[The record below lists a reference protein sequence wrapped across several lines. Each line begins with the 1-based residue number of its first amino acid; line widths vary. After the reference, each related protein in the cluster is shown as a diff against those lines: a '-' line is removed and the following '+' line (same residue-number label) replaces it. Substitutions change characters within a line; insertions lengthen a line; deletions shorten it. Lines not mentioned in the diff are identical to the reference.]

1 MKLLL
6 KAALRIKQHF
16 YLLIVTF
23 VTLLALTIASQMEMF
38 ALGVLSNNGADFFAL
53 FSPRDRSQNLL
64 TTSPKKE
71 AYQPNDVVFLQDVQK
86 VWPEI
91 DTEKSGVIT
100 KQQASAYLA
109 AHKKDA
115 NPINWVMN
123 AVKQKWRSAHNIN
136 ALILILLAVAVFKAI
151 WLFASRYTTQ
161 ILAIRISR
169 DLRQQYFEH
178 IQALPMSFYQKH
190 NIGSLSSRVVG
201 DAGQIAVSINS
212 WLTNYL
218 QTPFTI
224 ITCLSMCF
232 YLSWKL
238 SLVIFF
244 GVPLILLPIIFL
256 ARRVKRVSRQLQK
269 NQEGFANVLI
279 DFLAG
284 IQTVKIF
291 SMEAFAFRKYKEQN
305 DRMALLEG
313 KTAKYGLLT
322 RPIVHAITT
331 LCLASVVLF
340 GLHSLGMSIAQLIVF
355 CGMLQLIYEPVRKF
369 ADENANI
376 QRGVVAAERMFEVLH
391 LKPAIEDK
399 VGASELRGF
408 HDKIEFDHVWFRYQG
423 EWVLKDVSF
432 TIRKGETIAIVGPTG
447 AGKSTIVQLLPRLYE
462 VERGEIRLDG
472 KPLNAYTQKS
482 LREQIAFVSQK
493 PFLFCDTIA
502 ANISYGRTFSRKKIE
517 DAARHAYADEFICRM
532 PETYDA
538 MLAEMGQNL
547 SGGQQQRLAIARA
560 LVKEAPILILD
571 EATSSLDALSEVR
584 IKDAIAG
591 LHGKIT
597 QILIA
602 HRLSTIEHADRIL
615 YLERGVKIA
624 EGTKQELLK
633 TCEPFR
639 LMWEALYH
647 SEKAAEKAAHVEY
660 DLDAAPVTS

>member
-6 KAALRIKQHF
+6 KAALRSKRHLS
-16 YLLIVTF
+16 LLIITF
-23 VTLLALTIASQMEMF
+23 LTLIALTIASQMEMF
-38 ALGVLSNNGADFFAL
+38 ALGVLSNNGADFFTL
-53 FSPRDRSQNLL
+53 FSQD
-64 TTSPKKE
+64 KKE
-71 AYQPNDVVFLQDVQK
+71 AIFTGDAVSLQQVQTIWK
-86 VWPEI
+86 DI
-91 DTEKSGVIT
+91 DIEGSGVIT
-100 KQQASAYLA
+100 KQQAASYIT

-115 NPINWVMN
+115 NPLNWILGKIRQEFQFSN
-123 AVKQKWRSAHNIN
+123 SIN
-136 ALILILLAVAVFKAI
+136 ALVFILLCVAVFKAI

-161 ILAIRISR
+161 LLAIRVSR

-201 DAGQIAVSINS
+201 DAGQIATSINA

-224 ITCLSMCF
+224 LTCLSMCF
-232 YLSWKL
+232 YLSWQL

-244 GVPLILLPIIFL
+244 GVPLIILPIVFL

-291 SMEAFAFRKYKEQN
+291 SMEAFALRKYKEQN

-340 GLHSLGMSIAQLIVF
+340 GLYTLGMSISQLIVF
-355 CGMLQLIYEPVRKF
+355 CGLLQLIYEPVRKF

-376 QRGVVAAERMFEVLH
+376 QRGVIAAERMFEVLH

-399 VGASELRGF
+399 EEAIQLKAF
-408 HDKIEFDHVWFRYQG
+408 NDKIEFDHVWFHYQG
-423 EWVLKDVSF
+423 EWIIKDLSF
-432 TIRKGETIAIVGPTG
+432 TVRKGETIALVGPTG

-462 VERGEIRLDG
+462 VQKGEIRIDG
-472 KPLNAYTQKS
+472 KPISDYTQKS

-493 PFLFCDTIA
+493 PFLFFDTIA
-502 ANISYGRTFSRKKIE
+502 ANISYGRNFSREKIE
-517 DAARHAYADEFICRM
+517 TAAKRAHADEFISRM
-532 PETYDA
+532 PEKYDS
-538 MLAEMGQNL
+538 MLAEAGQNL

-560 LVKEAPILILD
+560 LVKEAPILVLD

-584 IKDAIAG
+584 IKNAIAD
-591 LHGKIT
+591 LHGEVT

-602 HRLSTIEHADRIL
+602 HRLTTIEHADRIL

-624 EGTKQELLK
+624 EGTKQELLE

-639 LMWEALYH
+639 LMWEAHYRT
-647 SEKAAEKAAHVEY
+647 EKALEKVLPLEEESI
-660 DLDAAPVTS
+660 VT

>member
-6 KAALRIKQHF
+6 KAALRSRRHLS
-16 YLLIVTF
+16 LLVVTF
-23 VTLLALTIASQMEMF
+23 LTLFVLTVASQMEMF
-38 ALGVLSNNGADFFAL
+38 ALGVLSNNGADFFTL
-53 FSPRDRSQNLL
+53 FS
-64 TTSPKKE
+64 KKKTQAAFNADAVSLKQVE
-71 AYQPNDVVFLQDVQK
+71 ETWYD
-86 VWPEI
+86 I
-91 DTEKSGVIT
+91 DTDKSGTIT
-100 KQQASAYLA
+100 KKQATTYIT

-115 NPINWVMN
+115 NPLNWILGKL
-123 AVKQKWRSAHNIN
+123 KQKFQFSNNVN
-136 ALILILLAVAVFKAI
+136 ALVFILLCVAVFKAI

-161 ILAIRISR
+161 LLSIRVSR

-178 IQALPMSFYQKH
+178 IQALPMSFYHKH

-201 DAGQIAVSINS
+201 DAGQIATSINS

-232 YLSWKL
+232 YLSWQL

-244 GVPLILLPIIFL
+244 GVPLIILPIVFL

-291 SMEAFAFRKYKEQN
+291 SMEAFALKKYKEQN
-305 DRMALLEG
+305 DRMAVLEG

-340 GLHSLGMSIAQLIVF
+340 GLHTLGMSISQLIVF
-355 CGMLQLIYEPVRKF
+355 CGLLQLIYEPVRKF

-391 LKPAIEDK
+391 LKPAIEDRE
-399 VGASELRGF
+399 GAVQLQGF
-408 HDKIEFDHVWFRYQG
+408 NEKIEFDHVWFRYQG

-432 TIRKGETIAIVGPTG
+432 TVRKGETVAIVGPTG
-447 AGKSTIVQLLPRLYE
+447 AGKSTIVQLLPRLFE
-462 VERGEIRLDG
+462 VQKGEIRVDG
-472 KPLNAYTQKS
+472 KPLSAYTQKS
-482 LREQIAFVSQK
+482 LREHIAFVSQK

-502 ANISYGRTFSRKKIE
+502 ANISYGCDFSREKIE
-517 DAARHAYADEFICRM
+517 TAAKRAYADEFICRM
-532 PETYDA
+532 PLRYDSL
-538 MLAEMGQNL
+538 LAEAGQNL

-571 EATSSLDALSEVR
+571 EATSSLDALSEVH
-584 IKDAIAG
+584 IKNAIAH
-591 LHGKIT
+591 LHGQVT

-615 YLERGVKIA
+615 FLERGVKIA
-624 EGTKQELLK
+624 EGSKRELLE

-647 SEKAAEKAAHVEY
+647 TQKAIDKVMLSE
-660 DLDAAPVTS
+660 S